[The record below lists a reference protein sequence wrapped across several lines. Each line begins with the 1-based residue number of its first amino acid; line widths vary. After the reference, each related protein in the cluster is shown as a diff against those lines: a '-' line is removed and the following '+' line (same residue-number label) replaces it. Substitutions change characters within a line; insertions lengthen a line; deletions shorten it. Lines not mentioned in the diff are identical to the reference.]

1 MATPRKR
8 AQPRV
13 AARSAARRKTALALR
28 VEGLTLEAI
37 GARLGVSKQRAH
49 QILAGELAEV
59 AAERKDLA
67 EHQLE
72 AELAAIDFVI
82 AGMAPKV
89 AKGDAKA
96 ATAYLRA
103 MERRAR
109 LLGLDAPTKTDLTS
123 GGAPITPIT
132 PNDPRWQELQ
142 AQHLGSV
149 RQGVNHV
156 PAARPDGDADRVAEE

>member
-1 MATPRKR
+1 MATARRKTPRR
-8 AQPRV
+8 D
-13 AARSAARRKTALALR
+13 ARSAARRKTALALR
-28 VEGLTLEAI
+28 VEGLSLAAI
-37 GARLGVSKQRAH
+37 GEKLGISKQRAH
-49 QILAGELAEV
+49 QLLATELAEV
-59 AAERKDLA
+59 ARERKDLA

-103 MERRAR
+103 MERRAK

-123 GGAPITPIT
+123 GGAPITPS
-132 PNDPRWQELQ
+132 DPRWQELQ

-149 RQGVNHV
+149 RQGVDHV
-156 PAARPDGDADRVAEE
+156 SAARPDGDADRVAEK

>member
-8 AQPRV
+8 VQPRV
-13 AARSAARRKTALALR
+13 AARSAARRKTALELR

-37 GARLGVSKQRAH
+37 GAKLGVSKQRAH

-59 AAERKDLA
+59 ATARKGLA

-72 AELAAIDFVI
+72 AELAAIDFVLR
-82 AGMAPKV
+82 GMAPKV

-96 ATAYLRA
+96 GATYLRA
-103 MERRAR
+103 MERRAK

-123 GGAPITPIT
+123 GGKPITPIT
-132 PNDPRWQELQ
+132 PSDPRWQELQ

-149 RQGVNHV
+149 RQGVDDV
-156 PAARPDGDADRVAEE
+156 SAARPDSDADPLAP

>member
-1 MATPRKR
+1 MARKTPRR
-8 AQPRV
+8 D
-13 AARSAARRKTALALR
+13 ARSAVRRKTAMQLR
-28 VEGLTLEAI
+28 VEGLTLAAI
-37 GARLGVSKQRAH
+37 GAKLGITKQSAH
-49 QILAGELAEV
+49 ELIARELAE
-59 AAERKDLA
+59 AAAARKDLA

-103 MERRAR
+103 MERRAK

-123 GGAPITPIT
+123 GGKPITPIT
-132 PNDPRWQELQ
+132 PSDPRWQELQ

-149 RQGVNHV
+149 RQGVDHV

>member
-1 MATPRKR
+1 MAATRKKVP
-8 AQPRV
+8 PRV
-13 AARSAARRKTALALR
+13 AARSAERRKTALALR

-37 GARLGVSKQRAH
+37 GQRLGVSRQRAH

-89 AKGDAKA
+89 EKGDAKA

-103 MERRAR
+103 MERRAK
-109 LLGLDAPTKTDLTS
+109 LLGLDKPTQVDVTS
-123 GGAPITPIT
+123 GGEPL
-132 PNDPRWQELQ
+132 RLY
-142 AQHLGSV
+142 L
-149 RQGVNHV
+149 
-156 PAARPDGDADRVAEE
+156 PDET